1 MSGTRGKAKSLR
13 FKVECALCNDVF
25 DNDYIKRHT
34 RSRHKDYF
42 EHNRLVPTRPFS
54 ETPAQRLDSF
64 FVNRLNPSTTTSEEA
79 HEDDGEPDQKYQK
92 LEETDNDDTNTVV
105 ENQCTEETTVEASL
119 G

>member
-1 MSGTRGKAKSLR
+1 MMSGTRGKAKSLR
-13 FKVECALCNDVF
+13 FKVECVVCSDSF

-42 EHNRLVPTRPFS
+42 EQNRLVPTRPFS
-54 ETPAQRLDSF
+54 ETPTQRLDSF
-64 FVNRLNPSTTTSEEA
+64 LVSRLNPATTKSEA
-79 HEDDGEPDQKYQK
+79 YEDDGEPDQKYQR
-92 LEETDNDDTNTVV
+92 LEETDNDGNVV